1 MTVYFAPRSNYYG
14 GFLGALGQGAAGIV
28 TNLIGQQVAG
38 MFDRA
43 NRAREV
49 EAARAVAGALG
60 DTAGMNEEQMLG
72 GLLTN
77 PQWGKMSPEA
87 QKQWMYLA
95 NLRGQ
100 NYGGD
105 MYRRGVIGQGGTN
118 AQADTVIGAH
128 LLGLGDGNVGKTI
141 DWTHPRFETQLIDQ
155 GDQYTIGQIDPYRPG
170 GIVSSSMQMFDK
182 TVLPEALLKAD
193 VEREGYR
200 NAVRVA
206 NINRSAALGARNR
219 NNYQFVNMDGG
230 IGRYDIDTNTV
241 VPLPNGVSLI
251 TPPPKMTADELAL
264 IFNQLDDREATLNK
278 LAKSTKDLARLQ
290 SIQQEQQAITALR
303 GNIMAAM
310 SGAPGGIV
318 SGAMANSGGSSVW
331 QATYEAAKADGKSEE
346 EARQMADYK
355 ASQGR

>member
-1 MTVYFAPRSNYYG
+1 MTVYWAPRSNYA
-14 GFLGALGQGAAGIV
+14 GFLNDLGRGAAGIV

-60 DTAGMNEEQMLG
+60 DTTGMNEEQMLG

-105 MYRRGVIGQGGTN
+105 MYRRGVVGQGGTN

-128 LLGLGDGNVGKTI
+128 FLGLGDSNVGKTI
-141 DWTHPRFETQLIDQ
+141 DWTHPKLETLTHDL
-155 GDQYTIGQIDPYRPG
+155 GDRVLTYRQNPYRQ
-170 GIVSSSMQMFDK
+170 GIVEGSMMNLGKNVSPDEQ
-182 TVLPEALLKAD
+182 LRAD
-193 VEREGYR
+193 VEREGYK

-206 NINRSAALGARNR
+206 NINRSAALGSRNR

-230 IGRYDIDTNTV
+230 LGRYDIDTNTA
-241 VPLPNGVSLI
+241 VPLPEGVSLI
-251 TPPPKMTADELAL
+251 TPPPKMTADELQI
-264 IFNQLDDREATLNK
+264 IFDRLDQRGAELDK
-278 LAKSTKDLARLQ
+278 MSKSTKDPTRLQ
-290 SIQQEQQAITALR
+290 SIQQEQQMLAGIQ
-303 GNIMAAM
+303 GNLLAAM
-310 SGAPGGIV
+310 SGAGGIV
-318 SGAMANSGGSSVW
+318 SGAMNGGGSSVW
-331 QATYEAAKADGKSEE
+331 QATYEAAKSKGKSEE
-346 EARQMADYK
+346 EARQMADYMV
-355 ASQGR
+355 QYGR